1 MAYTR
6 ATKQKRLDSLGEQIR
21 LAADAAEVHARRAGA
36 ARERVGRLTQER
48 DWLAQAPVSDP
59 LPEEGGAK

>member
-6 ATKQKRLDSLGEQIR
+6 ATKAKRLASLDAQIK
-21 LAADAAEVHARRAGA
+21 A
-36 ARERVGRLTQER
+36 ARTSARNEAER

-59 LPEEGGAK
+59 LPEEGGAE

>member
-6 ATKQKRLDSLGEQIR
+6 ATKQKRLASLDAQIAEAHDAYETHKQR
-21 LAADAAEVHARRAGA
+21 VIAASE
-36 ARERVGRLTQER
+36 REKALKAER

-59 LPEEGGAK
+59 LPEEGGAE